1 MTQLTDK
8 PLRADARRNRAK
20 VLEAARKEFAER
32 GRDAQIDDVARRAK
46 VGVGTVYRH
55 FPTKTALLNALVSDK
70 FDAIAEFARERLD
83 DDDPWQALQDV
94 LWFGGGRGAGD
105 RGFAEI
111 MAARNQ
117 EPIEKGPGEEAVAEI
132 VAELIKRAQ
141 AAGKMRTDVTIDDIP
156 LLMCGV
162 GSASGMPHPC
172 PDAWR
177 RHLGIVLD
185 GLRAEAA
192 SGPLHC
198 G

>member
-1 MTQLTDK
+1 MTQLTEK

-20 VLEAARKEFAER
+20 VLEAARKEFAES

-55 FPTKTALLNALVSDK
+55 FPTKEALLTALVSDK

-83 DDDPWQALQDV
+83 NDDPWQALQDV
-94 LWFGGGRGAGD
+94 LWFGGERGAGD
-105 RGFAEI
+105 RAFAEI

-117 EPIEKGPGEEAVAEI
+117 ATIEKSPGEDAVREI
-132 VAELIKRAQ
+132 LAELIKRAQ
-141 AAGKMRTDVTIDDIP
+141 AAGTMRPDVTIDDIP